1 MSRYDDRGG
10 QDPRAPQKRRVRART
25 VVIRQP
31 PPLLPHLS
39 LEDTLAAVGIRPNR
53 ARGATHSHGL
63 LWRWFAFES
72 ASLVI
77 GNAVASALL
86 LVVAMTMTGPGMRL
100 AVALGIGPLVY
111 DVLNDGL
118 PWLALALFGAALLKA
133 AHAWLDAK
141 AHVATR
147 ILGYALA
154 LMLAVAALWI
164 ETMLGYASVV
174 PWMFKPVLALAGGE
188 TTARIAAVNA
198 YLLSYFEPALIGGI
212 GLLLLAKH
220 FKSGTARRAPL
231 HRKRV
236 ALGGIALAGAVV
248 AVAGHAAWRHYD
260 GDDRRDGFGFAIGG
274 ETLSGE
280 DRVYGP
286 LFAPGVPCHVSSL
299 YGWRDDPLAPGRNEK
314 HQGVDVAVREGT
326 PVHAMTDGRVMFAEF
341 DGGLGNFVALRA
353 PGTDA
358 PTVVNGHMSRLAVRA
373 GDVVHRG
380 DVIGYAGSTGRSTGP
395 HVHVQLCPS
404 GHMVRGGF
412 VCGGATNPYEN
423 WPTLAALSRMS
434 CVDGPEIY

>member
-53 ARGATHSHGL
+53 AAGATHSHGL

-72 ASLVI
+72 SGLVI

-86 LVVAMTMTGPGMRL
+86 LVVAMTMTAPGMRL

-133 AHAWLDAK
+133 AHAWLDIR

-154 LMLAVAALWI
+154 LVLAIAALWI
-164 ETMLGYASVV
+164 ETMLGYAGVV

-188 TTARIAAVNA
+188 ATARVAAVNA
-198 YLLSYFEPALIGGI
+198 NLVSYFEPALIGGA

-220 FKSGTARRAPL
+220 FKNGVARRAPL
-231 HRKRV
+231 YRKRV
-236 ALGGIALAGAVV
+236 ALGGIALAGAVA
-248 AVAGHAAWRHYD
+248 AVAAHAAWRHYD

-280 DRVYGP
+280 DRVYGS

-299 YGWRDDPLAPGRNEK
+299 YGWRDDPLEPGRNEK
-314 HQGVDVAVREGT
+314 HQGVDVAVKEGT

-353 PGTDA
+353 PGNDA

-412 VCGGATNPYEN
+412 VCGGSTNPYEN
-423 WPTLAALSRMS
+423 WPTLAALARMS
-434 CVDGPEIY
+434 CVSGPQIY

>member
-1 MSRYDDRGG
+1 MGRYDSSRDL
-10 QDPRAPQKRRVRART
+10 RAPQKRPVRARS

-31 PPLLPHLS
+31 APLLPHIS
-39 LEDTLAAVGIRPNR
+39 LEGTLAAVGIRPNR

-72 ASLVI
+72 SGLTI
-77 GNAVASALL
+77 GNAVACAVL
-86 LVVAMTMTGPGMRL
+86 LVVAMTMTGPGMRF
-100 AVALGIGPLVY
+100 AVAIGIGPLIY

-118 PWLALALFGAALLKA
+118 PYLAIGLFVAALLKA

-147 ILGYALA
+147 VLGYALA
-154 LMLAVAALWI
+154 LTFALAALWI
-164 ETMLGYASVV
+164 ETMLGYANVV
-174 PWMFKPVLALAGGE
+174 PWMFKPVLALAGGPATE
-188 TTARIAAVNA
+188 RVATINA
-198 YLLSYFEPALIGGI
+198 NLVSYFEPALIGGA

-220 FKSGTARRAPL
+220 FKSGIARRAPQY
-231 HRKRV
+231 RKRV
-236 ALGGIALAGAVV
+236 ALGGIALAAAVV
-248 AVAGHAAWRHYD
+248 AIAAHAGLRHYSGAD
-260 GDDRRDGFGFAIGG
+260 TRDGFGFAIGG
-274 ETLSGE
+274 ETLSGN

-286 LFAPGVPCHVSSL
+286 LFAPGVKCHVSSL
-299 YGWRDDPLAPGRNEK
+299 FGWRNDPLEPGRNEK
-314 HQGVDVAVREGT
+314 HQGVDVAVKDGT

-341 DGGLGNFVALRA
+341 DGGLGNFVALKA
-353 PGTDA
+353 MGSDA
-358 PTVVNGHMSRLAVRA
+358 PTVINGHMSRLAVRA

-404 GHMVRGGF
+404 GHMLRGGF

-423 WPTLAALSRMS
+423 WPTLAALARMS

>member
-1 MSRYDDRGG
+1 MSRYDGS
-10 QDPRAPQKRRVRART
+10 RAPHRRPVRAET
-25 VVIRQP
+25 VVVRRP
-31 PPLLPHLS
+31 PPLIPHIS

-63 LWRWFAFES
+63 LWRWFAYES
-72 ASLVI
+72 SALAI
-77 GNAVASALL
+77 ANAVASALL
-86 LVVAMTMTGPGMRL
+86 LIVAMTMTAPGMRL

-118 PWLALALFGAALLKA
+118 PYLAIGLFVAALLKA
-133 AHAWLDAK
+133 AHARLDVR

-147 ILGYALA
+147 VLGYALA
-154 LMLAVAALWI
+154 LLLALAALWI

-188 TTARIAAVNA
+188 ATARVAAVNA
-198 YLLSYFEPALIGGI
+198 DLVSYFEPALIGGA

-220 FKSGTARRAPL
+220 FKSGATRRAPL
-231 HRKRV
+231 YRKRV
-236 ALGGIALAGAVV
+236 ALGGIALAGAVI
-248 AVAGHAAWRHYD
+248 AISAHAGWRHYTGAD
-260 GDDRRDGFGFAIGG
+260 ARDGFGFAIGG

-280 DRVYGP
+280 DRIYGP
-286 LFAPGVPCHVSSL
+286 LFAPGVACHVSSL
-299 YGWRDDPLAPGRNEK
+299 YGWRDDPLTPGRSEK

-326 PVHAMTDGRVMFAEF
+326 AVHAMTDGRVMFAEF
-341 DGGLGNFVALRA
+341 DGGLGNFVALKPA
-353 PGTDA
+353 GSGA
-358 PTVVNGHMSRLAVRA
+358 PTVINGHMSRLAVRA
-373 GDVVHRG
+373 GDDVHRG

-395 HVHVQLCPS
+395 HVHVQICPS

-423 WPTLAALSRMS
+423 WPTLAALARMS
-434 CVDGPEIY
+434 CRDGPEIY

>member
-1 MSRYDDRGG
+1 M
-10 QDPRAPQKRRVRART
+10 RAET

-31 PPLLPHLS
+31 APLLPHIS
-39 LEDTLAAVGIRPNR
+39 LEDTLAAVGIRPR
-53 ARGATHSHGL
+53 RPKGATHSHGL
-63 LWRWFAFES
+63 VWRWFAFES
-72 ASLVI
+72 TALTI
-77 GNAVASALL
+77 GNAVAGLAL
-86 LVVAMTMTGPGMRL
+86 LVVALTMTAPGMRL
-100 AVALGIGPLVY
+100 AAALGIADRIYV
-111 DVLNDGL
+111 VLNDGL
-118 PWLALALFGAALLKA
+118 PWLALALFACGLLKA

-147 ILGYALA
+147 ILGYGLA
-154 LMLAVAALWI
+154 LVLVLAGLWI
-164 ETMLGYASVV
+164 WTMLGYAGVV
-174 PWMFKPVLALAGGE
+174 PWMFKPVLALAGGPA
-188 TTARIAAVNA
+188 TARIATFNA
-198 YLLSYFEPALIGGI
+198 NLVSYFEPALIGGA

-220 FKSGTARRAPL
+220 FKSGTARRAPQY
-231 HRKRV
+231 RKRV
-236 ALGGIALAGAVV
+236 ALGGIALAAAVV
-248 AVAGHAAWRHYD
+248 AVSAHAGWRHYT
-260 GDDRRDGFGFAIGG
+260 GDDKREGFGFAIGG

-286 LFAPGVPCHVSSL
+286 LFASGVPCHVSSL
-299 YGWRDDPLAPGRNEK
+299 YGWRDDPLEPGRNEK
-314 HQGVDVAVREGT
+314 HQGVDVAVQEGT

-341 DGGLGNFVALRA
+341 DGGLGNFVALQA
-353 PGTDA
+353 QGDGA

-423 WPTLAALSRMS
+423 WPTLAALARMS
-434 CVDGPEIY
+434 CRDGPQIY